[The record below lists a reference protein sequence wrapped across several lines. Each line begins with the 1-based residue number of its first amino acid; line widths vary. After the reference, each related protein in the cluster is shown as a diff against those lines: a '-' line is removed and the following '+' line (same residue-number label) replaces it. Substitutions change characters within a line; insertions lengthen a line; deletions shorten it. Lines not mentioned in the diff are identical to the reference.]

1 MTVNTERLATLP
13 ERKALRELLR
23 ALGFSSRQSDVIVR
37 ACWREVVGIAETE
50 ATELR
55 ERLEDLENA
64 LKRD

>member
-1 MTVNTERLATLP
+1 MTASGDRLPTLP
-13 ERKALRELLR
+13 ERKALRDMLR
-23 ALGFSSRQSDVIVR
+23 TLGFSSRQSDAIVR

-50 ATELR
+50 AAELR